1 VHVTPVVLS
10 LFMQA
15 GRTKPII
22 AEAGPFDAAPGPQA
36 LLLAAAAAAGATS
49 AAAAAA
55 AVAGTRLL
63 SDVPETL
70 SIDVGKPA
78 RVVDA
83 ALKKELMQVRF
94 RFCYVFKVASTS

>member
-1 VHVTPVVLS
+1 V
-10 LFMQA
+10 QA
-15 GRTKPII
+15 GRTRPII
-22 AEAGPFDAAPGPQA
+22 AEAGPFDAAPGPHA

-55 AVAGTRLL
+55 AAAGTRLL

-83 ALKKELMQVRF
+83 ALKKELKQVRF
-94 RFCYVFKVASTS
+94 IVAI